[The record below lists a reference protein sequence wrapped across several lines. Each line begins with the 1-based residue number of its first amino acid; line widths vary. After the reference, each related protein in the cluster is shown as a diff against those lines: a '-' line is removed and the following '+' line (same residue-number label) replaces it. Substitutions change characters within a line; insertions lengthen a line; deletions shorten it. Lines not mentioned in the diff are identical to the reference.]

1 MDKDNGYVDEV
12 KVLDKAER
20 SIGFLTAYM
29 GVLNGE

>member
-1 MDKDNGYVDEV
+1 MDRDNGHVDEV

-20 SIGFLTAYM
+20 SVGFLTANM